1 MRVISKAIVACI
13 VGAQGLSGCSHAHR
27 ESDVRPLSYSFEST
41 DDLAR
46 KRFRLKFQSKDSR
59 SICFTVEQWPSSIG
73 HVDGGSQVASVL
85 IHGQS
90 FPASDANFGY
100 CPGGCGYI
108 RVEPGQALAGA
119 IGYDQFPSAGSLLDQ
134 PNKILQFTVYP
145 TQCRGDMKI
154 VDPR

>member
-1 MRVISKAIVACI
+1 MRVKSKTIVACLI
-13 VGAQGLSGCSHAHR
+13 CAQGLSGCSHTHR
-27 ESDVRPLSYSFEST
+27 ESNVRPLSYSFEST
-41 DDLAR
+41 NDLAL
-46 KRFRLKFQSKDSR
+46 KRFKLKFQSNDSR
-59 SICFTVEQWPSSIG
+59 SICFTVEQWPSTIG

-90 FPASDANFGY
+90 FPALDANFGL

-108 RVEPGQALAGA
+108 RVKPGQTLTGA
-119 IGYDQFPSAGSLLDQ
+119 IGYDQFPSAGSLLNQ
-134 PNKILQFTVYP
+134 PHKTLQFTVYP